1 MKSNRPQS
9 SHKVGGQGGTQCL
22 FRQEDTLCLP
32 QARRINFIRS
42 DEVSTLSIAKP
53 ISRTG
58 RSGGL
63 QLLAALP
70 IHGTGAPLSLCHR
83 QRPL

>member
-1 MKSNRPQS
+1 MVDQLPSY
-9 SHKVGGQGGTQCL
+9 L
-22 FRQEDTLCLP
+22 FTKRNIYYYS
-32 QARRINFIRS
+32 RRIIRS

-70 IHGTGAPLSLCHR
+70 IHGTGAPLSLGHR
-83 QRPL
+83 QRP

>member
-1 MKSNRPQS
+1 MPVQTWRHAVPVQTGRHTLPSE
-9 SHKVGGQGGTQCL
+9 
-22 FRQEDTLCLP
+22 RQ
-32 QARRINFIRS
+32 RRINFIHS

-70 IHGTGAPLSLCHR
+70 IHGTGAPLSLGHR
-83 QRPL
+83 QRP